1 MKVWELQIKEK
12 QRKAAFSVPK
22 VTHNLSFFYIL
33 AFSLLKYGIICRKSK
48 HEKVQ
53 WSFLYN
59 SNIGNS
65 KKEG

>member
-53 WSFLYN
+53 WR
-59 SNIGNS
+59 
-65 KKEG
+65 ED